1 MVPQSPL
8 VPARSAYHTPM
19 LTRLAANDAV
29 IPACSPEPS
38 GTLSAMDLLRVIQSS
53 LDELGLTRDQDLVE
67 LKRKVLEE
75 VSAGRLT
82 NALNLAILHTASAAA
97 GAALAAARD
106 VN

>member
-1 MVPQSPL
+1 
-8 VPARSAYHTPM
+8 M
-19 LTRLAANDAV
+19 LTRLGANDAV

-53 LDELGLTRDQDLVE
+53 LDELALPCDPELVE

-82 NALNLAILHTASAAA
+82 NALNLAMLHIALAAA
-97 GAALAAARD
+97 EAALAADSD